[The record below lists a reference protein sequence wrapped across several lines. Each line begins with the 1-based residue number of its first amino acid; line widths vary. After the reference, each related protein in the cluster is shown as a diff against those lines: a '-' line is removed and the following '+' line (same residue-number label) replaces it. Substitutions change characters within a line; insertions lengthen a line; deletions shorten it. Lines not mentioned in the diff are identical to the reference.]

1 MTKQPNRPLPT
12 PLTKSE
18 GRTSTGYTLMST
30 NATGLPRMIRR
41 PELKLIVPISDSSIF
56 DMEQRGEFP
65 RRFYI
70 TQRCAV
76 WDLAEIEAWLEQRRQ
91 ENHAGRVKT
100 PGPAI
105 RPYTRRPAK
114 VSVD

>member
-1 MTKQPNRPLPT
+1 MLPI
-12 PLTKSE
+12 PLTRSK
-18 GRTSTGYTLMST
+18 GRTSIGYALVPT
-30 NATGLPRMIRR
+30 NAMGLPRMIRR
-41 PELKLIVPISDSSIF
+41 PELKLIVPIADSTIYE
-56 DMEQRGEFP
+56 MEQRGGFP

-70 TQRCAV
+70 TQRSSV
-76 WDLAEIEAWLEQRRQ
+76 WDLAEVEAWLEQRRQ